1 MPSIECQKIF
11 ATNMTNKELISKLYE
26 QLIKQN
32 IKITQPYQ
40 KKGGRPKW
48 TFFSQRRHTDGQQ
61 VHEKC

>member
-1 MPSIECQKIF
+1 
-11 ATNMTNKELISKLYE
+11 MTNKELISKLYE